1 MINMVQ
7 MKINGEIILFL
18 NEQPNVTSD
27 PMLTQFLRKVAWQR
41 PAFLTKR
48 LHRHLYLTGT
58 TADRTLSWQNA
69 NAVDGVLH
77 VLHTRFVPNRLIG
90 TEDLAGG

>member
-48 LHRHLYLTGT
+48 LHRHLYL
-58 TADRTLSWQNA
+58 DRNDRRS
-69 NAVDGVLH
+69 H
-77 VLHTRFVPNRLIG
+77 SF
-90 TEDLAGG
+90 LAKCKCS